1 MAWRSEVWTD
11 AEEADDEDWRKNTAE
26 ARAKKRSEGRGR
38 REVASEMRRERER
51 MRKRKRT
58 AADWREV
65 KRCTGVL
72 PLRRGS
78 ESEEI
83 RVW

>member
-1 MAWRSEVWTD
+1 
-11 AEEADDEDWRKNTAE
+11 
-26 ARAKKRSEGRGR
+26 
-38 REVASEMRRERER
+38 MRRERER

-58 AADWREV
+58 AADCSEV